1 MLSDVN
7 SLNPLSHFLLVLS
20 ALPSVTTTGPICRE
34 ATLEKWQPK
43 GRIAACASPRLIT
56 HSIPQTK
63 VTTFSQHKAKNTDV
77 NQSASQWNVSLV
89 SAANERKS

>member
-7 SLNPLSHFLLVLS
+7 SLNPFLLVLS

-77 NQSASQWNVSLV
+77 NQSASTNLRL
-89 SAANERKS
+89 N